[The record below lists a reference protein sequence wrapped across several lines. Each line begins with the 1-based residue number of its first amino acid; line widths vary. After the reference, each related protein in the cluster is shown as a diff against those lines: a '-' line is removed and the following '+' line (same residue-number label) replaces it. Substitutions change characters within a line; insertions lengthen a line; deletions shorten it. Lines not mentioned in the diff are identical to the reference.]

1 MEAFF
6 SRSGYSDTDRK
17 RVEGYPDYIKAA
29 KAQDIAS
36 AQAIA
41 CEALEGCGHTKAQAK
56 KDRSGKHTVKACSS
70 FMQTRRLST
79 RRGSGIRGP

>member
-1 MEAFF
+1 MSFEESMDEFF
-6 SRSGYSDTDRK
+6 SRYSETDRK
-17 RVEGYPDYIKAA
+17 RVEAYPDYIKAA

-56 KDRSGKHTVKACSS
+56 KDRSGKHTE
-70 FMQTRRLST
+70 RLFDQFND
-79 RRGSGIRGP
+79 PL